1 MDHRGFL
8 SPFYLP
14 LSAKNKEGAPQ
25 PGCQAL
31 RPFTDVFIQQ
41 VTAGHLSG
49 ETEFSDKGSGN
60 PEKGG
65 RCRNGCHGVQAGWPD
80 NTHFPLSQQLG
91 FRGQQMVTEVPRSLE
106 VQAPAQLHTRL
117 GPASRIS

>member
-1 MDHRGFL
+1 MDHRGLL

-14 LSAKNKEGAPQ
+14 FSAKNKVGAPQ

-31 RPFTDVFIQQ
+31 HPFTDVFIQH
-41 VTAGHLSG
+41 ASGRLLSHG
-49 ETEFSDKGSGN
+49 EFSDKGSGN

-65 RCRNGCHGVQAGWPD
+65 RCGNGCRGV
-80 NTHFPLSQQLG
+80 QQLG
-91 FRGQQMVTEVPRSLE
+91 FRCQQMVTEVPRSLE
-106 VQAPAQLHTRL
+106 VRAPAQLHTCL